1 MSAEPLEQDLQA
13 RPDTVVP
20 ENTISIAENVTT
32 VDFMREK
39 QIPPKKG
46 IALALGGGAA
56 RGWAHIGVM
65 RAIDEAKIPVSM
77 IAGTSIGA
85 LVGGCYLAGKLD
97 ELEEFARSITRRN
110 LLRYIDFSFRSSGL
124 IIGKRLADKMDEH
137 IGHLEIEDL
146 DRRFIAIAT
155 DIKSGAEIW
164 LNSGSLSQGIRA
176 SYALPGVFQPVE
188 HFNRLMVDGALVN
201 PVPISACRAYE
212 ARVVVAV
219 HLDRYTAGRCAV
231 VRSSSMDIHKL
242 EAAEGEIPSE
252 EAASSWLPFGLG
264 NIAVASEK
272 TSRLGITGIMIE
284 SFNIIQD
291 RIVRSRMAGDPP
303 DYIMRPRVGDIGL
316 SDFHRANESI
326 EHGYQEAIRQI
337 EVLEQTGFRELIA

>member
-1 MSAEPLEQDLQA
+1 
-13 RPDTVVP
+13 
-20 ENTISIAENVTT
+20 
-32 VDFMREK
+32 
-39 QIPPKKG
+39 
-46 IALALGGGAA
+46 
-56 RGWAHIGVM
+56 
-65 RAIDEAKIPVSM
+65 
-77 IAGTSIGA
+77 
-85 LVGGCYLAGKLD
+85 
-97 ELEEFARSITRRN
+97 
-110 LLRYIDFSFRSSGL
+110 
-124 IIGKRLADKMDEH
+124 
-137 IGHLEIEDL
+137 
-146 DRRFIAIAT
+146 
-155 DIKSGAEIW
+155 
-164 LNSGSLSQGIRA
+164 
-176 SYALPGVFQPVE
+176 
-188 HFNRLMVDGALVN
+188 
-201 PVPISACRAYE
+201 
-212 ARVVVAV
+212 
-219 HLDRYTAGRCAV
+219 
-231 VRSSSMDIHKL
+231 MDIHKL